1 MNWVGKEPKRENPIN
16 LVFIFYM
23 EFNAEKNELEGFFL
37 SCNEAPLM
45 FVFGPMNH
53 FVLNTEII
61 FSLILFF
68 FFALTI
74 CLIFC

>member
-68 FFALTI
+68 FLR
-74 CLIFC
+74 